1 MAEVLGERLMDVAE
15 LAEGLQALTEG
26 TNQRLAVLEAG
37 LRDLTAAYEE
47 QNERL
52 RMLEAEKVD
61 RLKAVL
67 ELERANAGG

>member
-1 MAEVLGERLMDVAE
+1 MDFAELGERL
-15 LAEGLQALTEG
+15 QSLTESV
-26 TNQRLAVLEAG
+26 NQRLAVLEAG
-37 LRDLTAAYEE
+37 LRDLTTADEE

-52 RMLEAEKVD
+52 RMLEAEKVE

>member
-1 MAEVLGERLMDVAE
+1 MDFAELGERL
-15 LAEGLQALTEG
+15 QSLTESV
-26 TNQRLAVLEAG
+26 NQRLAVLEAG
-37 LRDLTAAYEE
+37 LRDLTTAYEE

-52 RMLEAEKVD
+52 RMLEAEKVE

>member
-1 MAEVLGERLMDVAE
+1 MDVAE